1 MLLKDIKRGFR
12 EFQRGKQ
19 NVVEEVVFI
28 RGWFLMIYKMP
39 IFLRIYEL
47 LCVQ

>member
-1 MLLKDIKRGFR
+1 MLLKGIKRGFR
-12 EFQRGKQ
+12 EFWRGKQ

-28 RGWFLMIYKMP
+28 SGWLLVIYKML

>member
-1 MLLKDIKRGFR
+1 MLLKGIKRGFR
-12 EFQRGKQ
+12 EFWRGKQ

-28 RGWFLMIYKMP
+28 RGWFLMMYKML
-39 IFLRIYEL
+39 IFLRVYEL

>member
-12 EFQRGKQ
+12 EFGRGKQ
-19 NVVEEVVFI
+19 NVIEEVAFI
-28 RGWFLMIYKMP
+28 SGWLLVTYKML

-47 LCVQ
+47 LCAQ